1 MSQGRTCPR
10 CGAAVSEDDDFCSLC
25 GLRLPKQGVEEVFEE
40 AVESRRDLSG
50 EYVPEKPPVKK
61 PVKTPEKPVQRKPA
75 AAKPTPPK
83 TVVLKKCPNCNTP
96 VREDL
101 KFCPNCGFNLEVAR
115 MRLRMKQQGVKQTY
129 SRREFFSFE
138 GYQLEGVPMTALML
152 IIWAVWNFGV
162 AVVSSMGLIQPQLP
176 PPLSIVPPAVFNTV
190 IGVLSI
196 LSAIGLL
203 MVIRPL
209 FYIVLALV
217 LLEIPVSMIQIIY
230 AASPPSTS
238 PSPIGTP
245 VFENFAAGLVGLV
258 IVIGLTIQLLR
269 VHKYFTGVSV

>member
-1 MSQGRTCPR
+1 LSQGRTCPR
-10 CGAAVSEDDDFCSLC
+10 CGAAVGLDDDFCSLC
-25 GLRLPKQGVEEVFEE
+25 GLPLPKAEEKIISPE
-40 AVESRRDLSG
+40 AEPAKPDMFG
-50 EYVPEKPPVKK
+50 EYAPPEPPAPPTPAKK
-61 PVKTPEKPVQRKPA
+61 PSRVKPA
-75 AAKPTPPK
+75 QPRK
-83 TVVLKKCPNCNTP
+83 TVVLKKCPNCSSP

-115 MRLRMKQQGVKQTY
+115 MRLRLRQQGVQKPSY

-162 AVVSSMGLIQPQLP
+162 AVMSSLSVIQPQLP
-176 PPLSIVPPAVFNTV
+176 PLISIIPPAVFFTL

-196 LSAIGLL
+196 LSAVGLL

-209 FYIVLALV
+209 FYIILALV
-217 LLEIPVSMIQIIY
+217 VVEIPVSIIQMFY
-230 AASPPSTS
+230 ATSGPTAS
-238 PSPIGTP
+238 SPIGTP
-245 VFENFAAGLVGLV
+245 IFENFAAGLVGLV

-269 VHKYFTGVSV
+269 VHKYFTGVTV